1 MVMINNPLYLQ
12 YRFNATPDGATE
24 YVLRKETRVQSKC
37 PVPLLLRVLSLLLLL
52 WLNGGWLTSIEK
64 LYRHLLNERDA
75 DRFVGRQLILL
86 KRSICKSLSMLPVC
100 MKTFQR
106 CDQITSGYHTGM
118 IIYMTNVILINSAV
132 YIKSFYCSLNPDNV
146 WPVSDCFHPSV
157 IMNNFSPRCN
167 INRGFGT
174 TLTRQQNLLYLSI
187 ALHIDNPLFSW
198 SQHPLLLFGLVLM
211 IRFTATLSE
220 EMDQKI
226 LATFNNE
233 ASSRN

>member
-1 MVMINNPLYLQ
+1 
-12 YRFNATPDGATE
+12 
-24 YVLRKETRVQSKC
+24 
-37 PVPLLLRVLSLLLLL
+37 
-52 WLNGGWLTSIEK
+52 
-64 LYRHLLNERDA
+64 
-75 DRFVGRQLILL
+75 
-86 KRSICKSLSMLPVC
+86 

-198 SQHPLLLFGLVLM
+198 SQPPPLLFGLVLM

-220 EMDQKI
+220 EMEALEQKNLPLSI
-226 LATFNNE
+226 TRPLPEIDLVDTLINTLLSIVFAHFNYY
-233 ASSRN
+233 